1 MATHSS
7 ILAGET
13 HGHMKGEEDLTP
25 EAEPC
30 RSEGVPYATGVEWR
44 AVTNSFRKKEAAGPK
59 WKRPSVVDVS
69 DGESK
74 VQCYKEYIS

>member
-13 HGHMKGEEDLTP
+13 HGDMKGQEDLTP

-30 RSEGVPYATGVEWR
+30 RSEGVQYATGVEWR
-44 AVTNSFRKKEAAGPK
+44 AVTNRK
-59 WKRPSVVDVS
+59 
-69 DGESK
+69 
-74 VQCYKEYIS
+74 

>member
-13 HGHMKGEEDLTP
+13 HGHTKEEEDLTP

-30 RSEGVPYATGVEWR
+30 RSEGIPFATGVEWR
-44 AVTNSFRKKEAAGPK
+44 TITNSFRKKEAAGPK
-59 WKRPSVVDVS
+59 WK
-69 DGESK
+69 
-74 VQCYKEYIS
+74 